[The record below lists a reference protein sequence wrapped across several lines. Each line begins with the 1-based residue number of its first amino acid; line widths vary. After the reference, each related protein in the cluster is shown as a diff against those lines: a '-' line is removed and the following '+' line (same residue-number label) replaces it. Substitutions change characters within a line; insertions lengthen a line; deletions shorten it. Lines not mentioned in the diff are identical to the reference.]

1 MTLIASFA
9 LGDLVTT
16 LVKRM
21 RLSADDMDC
30 YHLILIDLVTDKT
43 YTKVYIGE
51 NDAVRAFCA
60 AISADEP
67 DLTKD
72 CEILRADPA
81 MQPFL
86 P

>member
-1 MTLIASFA
+1 MLIGSFA

-16 LVKRM
+16 LVRRAKASR
-21 RLSADDMDC
+21 DDEDC
-30 YHLILIDLVTDKT
+30 YLLTSTDTVTDKT
-43 YTKVYIGE
+43 YVKVYMGE

-67 DLTKD
+67 DLTRD
-72 CEILRADPA
+72 CEILRNDPA